1 MPVKLVF
8 LPERFRVVGKE
19 AMHRQSDSVTSGGAV
34 LLQDVSKAPD
44 AVSVAVL
51 LSTFHSCPVGKHCSV
66 CLGMC
71 PCHRRV
77 QHVAALMGCEQ
88 GAVVWAGGLAG
99 GPSAFF
105 GVVQCCQAWAGRASS
120 CTGLWCALKQDVH
133 PIGSRASGTWE

>member
-1 MPVKLVF
+1 MKLVF

-19 AMHRQSDSVTSGGAV
+19 AMHHQSDLVTSGGAV
-34 LLQDVSKAPD
+34 LLQDVGKAPD

-77 QHVAALMGCEQ
+77 QHVSALMGCEQ
-88 GAVVWAGGLAG
+88 GAVVWAGGGGWWPQCLPWG
-99 GPSAFF
+99 GPAMP
-105 GVVQCCQAWAGRASS
+105 GVGRKGLVLHRPVVCPQTGRA
-120 CTGLWCALKQDVH
+120 
-133 PIGSRASGTWE
+133 PYRE